1 MDTYV
6 YSIEDDAENAETL
19 YVNLTNKCTNACVF
33 CIRNTIDN
41 IKGKKLWLE
50 NEDFEAQEVIK
61 QLKNFKQPEEV
72 VFCGYGEPLMKLSI
86 LKGIASY
93 LKQNHIKVRINTNGM
108 GNVINN
114 RNVLPEISDL
124 VDEISIS
131 LNAPTEE
138 QYNEI
143 SKPQV
148 KNAYNEML
156 EFAKKCVE
164 YDIKT
169 TLTVVDKHPDYTID
183 LDACKK
189 IADEIGAEFRVREW
203 LNNGY

>member
-19 YVNLTNKCTNACVF
+19 YVNLTNKCTNSCVF
-33 CIRNTIDN
+33 CIRNTTDN

-169 TLTVVDKHPDYTID
+169 TLTVVDNHSDYTLD